1 MTNKV
6 AIIDDHKIV
15 CDGLKALLSR
25 QEDIEV
31 VGQAYDGRAGL
42 DLLETTPMDVVI
54 MDIEMSN
61 LNGIDATRMIKQMR
75 PEIKV
80 IGLSAHT
87 EKHFIIEMLK
97 AGANAYVFKDC
108 AFDELVTAVR
118 AVGEG
123 KTYLSPEIAGLA
135 LDYVLDPNRSDEDAA
150 FRSLSTVEREVL
162 QHIAEGKSTRD
173 IASWRHVSVK
183 TVQTQRQHIMKKLG
197 VHSVAE
203 MTKYAIRLGLTSI
216 H

>member
-1 MTNKV
+1 MTYKV

-25 QEDIEV
+25 QEDVEV

-42 DLLETTPMDVVI
+42 ALIETTPMDVVI
-54 MDIEMSN
+54 MDVEMSN
-61 LNGIDATRMIKQMR
+61 LNGIDATRMVKQMR
-75 PEIKV
+75 PEVKV

-97 AGANAYVFKDC
+97 AGASGHVFKDC
-108 AFDELVTAVR
+108 AFEELVAAVR
-118 AVGEG
+118 AVGDG

-135 LDYVLDPNRSDEDAA
+135 LGYVLDPNRSGEEAA

-162 QHIAEGKSTRD
+162 QYYSEGKSTRE
-173 IASWRHVSVK
+173 IASSRHVSIK

-197 VHSVAE
+197 VHGVAE
-203 MTKYAIRLGLTSI
+203 MTKYAIRAGLTTI